1 MVSADPASAS
11 TTMRPRFLGTR
22 QHARVVGGSG
32 STQRYR
38 AAKSRARTG
47 GKDILRIDLAS
58 VVSKYVA
65 QTERNIRR
73 LLDDAQRSNAIL
85 YFDEVDNLFEHSNED
100 GAKRA
105 SAAKSYLFASA
116 RRRRLTLITGNEG
129 RPRPKTATLTS
140 SSDSAEIS

>member
-1 MVSADPASAS
+1 MVSADSASAS

-22 QHARVVGGSG
+22 QHARIVGGSG

-38 AAKSRARTG
+38 AAKGRARAG

-58 VVSKYVA
+58 VMSKYVG

-73 LLDDAQRSNAIL
+73 LLDEARRANAIL
-85 YFDEVDNLFEHSNED
+85 YFDEADNLFEHSNED

-105 SAAKSYLFASA
+105 SAAKSYLLTAA
-116 RRRRLTLITGNEG
+116 RRRQLTLITGNEA
-129 RPRPKTATLTS
+129 RAR
-140 SSDSAEIS
+140 SAQSANASAD